1 MDNYLTVSILSD
13 DKPGNN
19 DSVMAAVRDCGC
31 IVIESR
37 IVRLGSKNASIMLLA
52 GTWDAIAKVETSLAR
67 LADLQKMQILIDR
80 TEFPNTSPGYLPY
93 AIEIVAAQ
101 NIDTMHTIVSF
112 LSQRRAVIADLNC
125 HTYKTSRTETQM
137 IQLQITVDLPA
148 DVSIATVR
156 GEFMDL
162 CDQLNLDA
170 LMEPAK

>member
-13 DKPGNN
+13 DKPTHN

-31 IVIESR
+31 IVVESR
-37 IVRLGSKNASIMLLA
+37 IVRLGANNAMVMLLA
-52 GTWDAIAKVETSLAR
+52 GAWDAIAKVETSLAR
-67 LADLQKMQILIDR
+67 LAGLQKMQIIIDR
-80 TEFPNTSPGYLPY
+80 TDFPTISKGYLPY

-101 NIDTMHTIVSF
+101 NIETMHTIVSF
-112 LSQRRAVIADLNC
+112 LTQRRALIADLNC
-125 HTYKTSRTETQM
+125 HTYTTSRTETQM
-137 IQLQITVDLPA
+137 MQLQITVDLPA
-148 DVSIATVR
+148 EAPIATVR